1 VEENALNEYKSTEA
15 LAMTIKKL
23 LFRSIKIKRAG
34 NLQITHNDY
43 CDPQSRS
50 DKKIED
56 IDALEWV
63 EK

>member
-15 LAMTIKKL
+15 LAMTMKKL

-50 DKKIED
+50 DKK
-56 IDALEWV
+56 
-63 EK
+63 